1 MTVGRTLVIKKTI
14 VCFLNQARPISASRP
29 QAIRPRTPRADNRLP
44 VVLEAAARL
53 FAQRGYAATSMRD
66 IAQAASMLPGS
77 LYYHFAAK
85 EDLLAAVY
93 ESGVHDIVAAVRE
106 AVARR
111 AEPWDRLEAACVAHL
126 ETVLRRSDTAQV
138 LIRVLP
144 EQVPAAAARLRQ
156 LRVEYE
162 DVFRE
167 LVAALPL
174 AAGADRRTF
183 RLMLLGA
190 LNWTRFWYREDGAD
204 SPRAIARQM
213 LRLLRERS
221 DAARP
226 MEKRNG

>member
-1 MTVGRTLVIKKTI
+1 MRS
-14 VCFLNQARPISASRP
+14 ARA
-29 QAIRPRTPRADNRLP
+29 PRADNRLP
-44 VVLEAAARL
+44 AVLEAAARL

-93 ESGVHDIVAAVRE
+93 EAGVRELVAAVRA
-106 AVARR
+106 AVARQTD
-111 AEPWDRLEAACVAHL
+111 PWDRLEAACVAHL
-126 ETVLRRSDTAQV
+126 EAVLRRSDTAQV

-144 EQVPAAAARLRQ
+144 EEVPAAAARLKR
-156 LRVEYE
+156 LRAEYE
-162 DVFRE
+162 DLYRA

-174 AAGADRRTF
+174 APDTDRRTF

-190 LNWTRFWYREDGAD
+190 LNWTRFWYRENGAD
-204 SPRAIARQM
+204 APRAIARRM
-213 LRLLRERS
+213 LRLLRARN

-226 MEKRNG
+226 MEKRHA

>member
-1 MTVGRTLVIKKTI
+1 LDSI
-14 VCFLNQARPISASRP
+14 LASRP
-29 QAIRPRTPRADNRLP
+29 QSVRPLRSARAPRADNRLSA
-44 VVLEAAARL
+44 VLEAAARL

-93 ESGVHDIVAAVRE
+93 EAGVRDIVAA
-106 AVARR
+106 AQAA
-111 AEPWDRLEAACVAHL
+111 AERQTDPWDRLEAACVAHL

-144 EQVPAAAARLRQ
+144 EQVPAAAARLKQ
-156 LRVEYE
+156 LRAEYE
-162 DVFRE
+162 DLYRA

-174 AAGADRRTF
+174 AADVDRRTF

-190 LNWTRFWYREDGAD
+190 LNWTRFWYRESGAD
-204 SPRAIARQM
+204 TPRVIARRM
-213 LRLLRERS
+213 LRMLRARS
-221 DAARP
+221 DTARS
-226 MEKRNG
+226 MEKRHG

>member
-1 MTVGRTLVIKKTI
+1 M
-14 VCFLNQARPISASRP
+14 ASRT
-29 QAIRPRTPRADNRLP
+29 ASVRSLRSARAPRADNRLP

-93 ESGVHDIVAAVRE
+93 EAGVRDIVAA
-106 AVARR
+106 ARAA
-111 AEPWDRLEAACVAHL
+111 AERQTDPWDRLEATCVAHL

-144 EQVPAAAARLRQ
+144 EQVPAAAARLKQ
-156 LRVEYE
+156 LRAEYE
-162 DVFRE
+162 DLYRA

-174 AAGADRRTF
+174 AADVDRRTF

-190 LNWTRFWYREDGAD
+190 LNWTRFWYRENGAD
-204 SPRAIARQM
+204 TPRVIARRMLHM
-213 LRLLRERS
+213 LRARS

-226 MEKRNG
+226 MEKRHG